1 MLPIVMSTMM
11 TTSHSKKNNKVS
23 DSILHSEYYYDFDRN
38 KPYQPKIQMELKRI
52 EDYNKVLPIVELY
65 RCVQSEGSRFG
76 RPTIAVRTTGCTHR
90 CFFGAG
96 GWCDSWYTS
105 IHPEKGTF
113 CFNDIIKIY
122 DENPHIKEM
131 MLTGGSPTMHPALV
145 NELTH
150 FAHERNI
157 LITIETEG
165 SHFVATDYPIGLVSL
180 SPKFSNS
187 VPVVGVATPQGT
199 ITDEK
204 MVAQHEKFRLKKD
217 AIKQMMEFHT
227 DYHYKPVWDG
237 TQENLAEIEAFR
249 VEMNIPKDKT
259 FIMPAGDTREELI
272 HMYPVVFDMCAEY
285 GYNMTGRDHI
295 IAFDTKRGV

>member
-1 MLPIVMSTMM
+1 MEST
-11 TTSHSKKNNKVS
+11 
-23 DSILHSEYYYDFDRN
+23 LG
-38 KPYQPKIQMELKRI
+38 RI

-90 CFFGAG
+90 CYFGEG

-113 CFNDIIKIY
+113 NFNDIIKIY

-131 MLTGGSPTMHPALV
+131 MLTGGSPTMHGKLV

-150 FAHERNI
+150 FANERDI

-165 SHFVATDYPIGLVSL
+165 SHFLKTDYPLDLISL

-187 VPVVGVATPQGT
+187 LPVLGVSTPMGNVVDQ
-199 ITDEK
+199 K
-204 MVAQHEKFRLKKD
+204 MIDQHNKFRLKLD
-217 AIKQMMEFHT
+217 TIKQTLEYHL

-237 TQENLAEIEAFR
+237 TEEGLAEIEAFR
-249 VEMNIPKDKT
+249 VALDIPKHKT
-259 FIMPAGDTREELI
+259 FIMPAGDTRDELVK
-272 HMYPVVFDMCAEY
+272 MYPLVFDMCA
-285 GYNMTGRDHI
+285 
-295 IAFDTKRGV
+295 

>member
-1 MLPIVMSTMM
+1 M
-11 TTSHSKKNNKVS
+11 
-23 DSILHSEYYYDFDRN
+23 
-38 KPYQPKIQMELKRI
+38 KRI
-52 EDYNKVLPIVELY
+52 EDYDKVLPILELY

-90 CFFGAG
+90 CFFGEG

-113 CFNDIIKIY
+113 TFNDIIKIY

-131 MLTGGSPTMHPALV
+131 MLTGGSPTMHPSIV

-150 FAHERNI
+150 FANERNI

-165 SHFVATDYPIGLVSL
+165 SHYLETDFPLGLISL

-187 VPVVGVATPQGT
+187 IPVVGTVTPNG
-199 ITDEK
+199 ITVDEK
-204 MVAQHEKFRLKKD
+204 MVKTHNRLRLNHD
-217 AIKQMMEFHT
+217 AIHKTLEYHT

-237 TQENLAEIEAFR
+237 TEENLVEIEYFR
-249 VEMNIPKDKT
+249 LKHNIPKDKT
-259 FIMPAGDTREELI
+259 YIMPAGDTEK
-272 HMYPVVFDMCAEY
+272 H
-285 GYNMTGRDHI
+285 
-295 IAFDTKRGV
+295 

>member
-1 MLPIVMSTMM
+1 ME
-11 TTSHSKKNNKVS
+11 SK
-23 DSILHSEYYYDFDRN
+23 LG
-38 KPYQPKIQMELKRI
+38 RI

-90 CFFGAG
+90 CYFGEG

-113 CFNDIIKIY
+113 TFNDIIKIY

-131 MLTGGSPTMHPALV
+131 MLTGGSPTMHPKLV

-150 FAHERNI
+150 FAHERDI

-165 SHFVATDYPIGLVSL
+165 SHYIETDYPIGLLSI
-180 SPKFSNS
+180 SPKFTNS
-187 VPVVGVATPQGT
+187 IPVVGVTTPQGVV
-199 ITDEK
+199 TDEK
-204 MVAQHEKFRLKKD
+204 MVKQHNKYRMNLI
-217 AIKQMMEFHT
+217 AISAMINFHT
-227 DYHYKPVWDG
+227 DYHFKPVWDG
-237 TQENLAEIEAFR
+237 TEENLNEIE
-249 VEMNIPKDKT
+249 EMRQCLKIPKDKT
-259 FIMPAGDTREELI
+259 FIMPAGDTRDELI
-272 HMYPVVFDMCAEY
+272 KMYPLVFDMCAEK

>member
-1 MLPIVMSTMM
+1 MVKTQLTMLNP
-11 TTSHSKKNNKVS
+11 KLWNKEAP
-23 DSILHSEYYYDFDRN
+23 LG
-38 KPYQPKIQMELKRI
+38 RI
-52 EDYNKVLPIVELY
+52 TDYEKVLPIVEVY

-76 RPTIAVRTTGCTHR
+76 RPTIAIRTTGCTHR
-90 CFFGAG
+90 CYFGEG

-113 CFNDIIKIY
+113 TFNDIIKIY
-122 DENPHIKEM
+122 DENPHVKEM

-150 FAHERNI
+150 FAHERGI

-165 SHFVATDYPIGLVSL
+165 SHFLETDYPIGLISL

-187 VPVVGVATPQGT
+187 VPVVGVSTPNGAEVT
-199 ITDEK
+199 EK
-204 MVAQHEKFRLKKD
+204 MVSTHNRLRKNTE
-217 AIKQMMEFHT
+217 AIRKTISYHT

-237 TQENLAEIEAFR
+237 TDSGLAEIEDYR
-249 VEMNIPKDKT
+249 VELGIPKDKT
-259 FIMPAGDTREELI
+259 FVMPAGDTREELVK
-272 HMYPVVFDMCAEY
+272 MYPIVFEMVAEH

-295 IAFDTKRGV
+295 IAYDTERGV